1 MKNESFSFKRR
12 RQLIQLGAALSMA
25 FAVPFANVHANE
37 QPLRILVG
45 FSAGGATDSLIRVV
59 AAEMSKELGRPVI
72 VENKPGANQVIA
84 IQSLRSST
92 PDGNTLFVGTGSSL
106 AQSPAVQKN
115 LPYDPELDFTPVALL
130 GPSPGA
136 IYVRSSLPIN
146 SVQDLVD
153 YARENPGKLNYGSA
167 GYGSANHLSMEAF
180 QLATGTQ
187 MTHIPLKSGTEI
199 MMEMQAGRLDVDI
212 GTMQVAQQ
220 GMPSGKLRM
229 LAITSTEPLPFL
241 PGVPT
246 LQEVN
251 VKGLE
256 GLDPYTFFGLVGPKG
271 LSDDIVLKLNAATN
285 AAMASPAV
293 QQRMQEVLFVQ
304 PTPGTPT
311 QFKQY
316 LSSEYKKWSELGKH
330 IKLEGS

>member
-1 MKNESFSFKRR
+1 MNNHYFNLKRR
-12 RQLIQLGAALSMA
+12 RHLLQLGVAFSMVLTA
-25 FAVPFANVHANE
+25 PLVSVQASE

-59 AAEMSKELGRPVI
+59 AAEMSKELGKPVI
-72 VENKPGANQVIA
+72 VENKPGANQAIA
-84 IQSLRSST
+84 IQSLRSAK

-115 LPYDPELDFTPVALL
+115 LPYDPKLDFTPVALL

-146 SVQDLVD
+146 SVKDLVD

-180 QLATGTQ
+180 QLATGTK

-199 MMEMQAGRLDVDI
+199 MMEIQAGRLDVDI

-271 LSDDIVLKLNAATN
+271 LPDDIALKLNEVANRAIS
-285 AAMASPAV
+285 SPAV
-293 QQRMQEVLFVQ
+293 KQRMQEVLFVN
-304 PTPGTPT
+304 PTPGTPE

-316 LSSEYKKWSELGKH
+316 LSSEYQKWFELGKH